1 MFEGL
6 PLILNPQGGAGL
18 GEEHLVEVE
27 DHLLEHFARDSWG
40 GATQWR
46 CHACSFA
53 SPTTKTRG
61 TKLKSAER
69 RLCPC
74 TPDGAA
80 AGARAF
86 LADICL
92 GLYHQL
98 RQISQRVE
106 AVPNLSEGHTITIT
120 CKPTRFFIPT
130 ARKARYGQRGT
141 RRTWDF
147 TSFGPFARTRSAA
160 ARSDEARSSRHRSG
174 CTAFFKKASAS
185 HWSIPFRRISL
196 ERLFLLV
203 AASVG
208 GRRGR
213 GN

>member
-1 MFEGL
+1 MNTSLATPGEGRCS
-6 PLILNPQGGAGL
+6 GGVAVSRL
-18 GEEHLVEVE
+18 Q
-27 DHLLEHFARDSWG
+27 FCKSNY
-40 GATQWR
+40 QN
-46 CHACSFA
+46 
-53 SPTTKTRG
+53 TR
-61 TKLKSAER
+61 KLKSAER
-69 RLCPC
+69 LHCPC

-106 AVPNLSEGHTITIT
+106 AVPNLSEGHTIT

-174 CTAFFKKASAS
+174 CTAFKKTSAS
-185 HWSIPFRRISL
+185 PWSIPFRRISL